1 MKIAGI
7 QKLSLL
13 DFPDKMSCLVFT
25 QGCNIRCPFCHNSSI
40 IDFNY
45 DNCMDEKEVFAYLK
59 KRKGILE
66 GVVISG
72 GEPTLQ
78 KDLKDFIIKV
88 REMGYSIK
96 LDTNGCNP
104 KILKELLD
112 ENLLDYVAMD
122 IKNEVETCKYSKT
135 CGLAQ
140 MRVDNILESIN
151 ILKNSKIDYEFRT
164 TITKE
169 LHDIDSIRHI
179 LDVIGNQPKYFL
191 QNFRLSENVLDKNMH
206 GFSIEE
212 LRNLEHTLNVDY
224 KNVKVRDLYEE
235 KGEEIYV

>member
-1 MKIAGI
+1 MAARLRLKCSLTYCKKMYLCIA
-7 QKLSLL
+7 
-13 DFPDKMSCLVFT
+13 F
-25 QGCNIRCPFCHNSSI
+25 R
-40 IDFNY
+40 Y
-45 DNCMDEKEVFAYLK
+45 K
-59 KRKGILE
+59 KRRKNNESLWFCE
-66 GVVISG
+66 C
-72 GEPTLQ
+72 
-78 KDLKDFIIKV
+78 K
-88 REMGYSIK
+88 EMGYSIK

-179 LDVIGNQPKYFL
+179 LAVIGNQPKYFL

-235 KGEEIYV
+235 KGEEAYV